1 MNDTTPTTND
11 ELKREHGIEKY
22 INALGDYSEFMLTHN
37 WPLMFSDLQ
46 KLREKNP
53 LSLDIYTADMWEA
66 ATKAPAE
73 SGQETQS

>member
-22 INALGDYSEFMLTHN
+22 INALGDYSGFMLTHD
-37 WPLMFSDLQ
+37 WPPMLSDLQ
-46 KLREKNP
+46 REKNP